1 MVVRVEMHY
10 SRRRRSAGGWLEG
23 TSPARLL
30 PAIAKV
36 KEDWGFW
43 LGRKK
48 RNKRCCSQWKHEGF
62 AGPMAIIYRPNREDE
77 LAIGY
82 RMSFGPKFN

>member
-10 SRRRRSAGGWLEG
+10 SRRRRSSGGWLEG
-23 TSPARLL
+23 TSPACLL

-48 RNKRCCSQWKHEGF
+48 RTKGVVANGSMKGLLDQWLLF
-62 AGPMAIIYRPNREDE
+62 
-77 LAIGY
+77 IGQIE
-82 RMSFGPKFN
+82 RMDWL